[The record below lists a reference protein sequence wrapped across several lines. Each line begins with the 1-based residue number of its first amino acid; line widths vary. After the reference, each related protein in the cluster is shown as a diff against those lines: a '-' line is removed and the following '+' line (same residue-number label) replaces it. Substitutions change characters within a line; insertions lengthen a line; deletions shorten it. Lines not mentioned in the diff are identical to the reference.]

1 MRWRNTYLTF
11 WQLTKREIVADYYEV
26 LGVAR
31 NATQAEIKKAYRKKS
46 RELHPDNPN
55 GGSTEKYQEVNNA
68 YEVLSNPDKRQ
79 MYDLGGEDAL
89 RGGGAGYSPG
99 FEGFQDIF
107 NTFFGGAN
115 TRRGPASRARRGQDT
130 LVVVTL
136 TLEEV
141 VFGAE
146 KTIKHEAVVEC
157 PHCHGNMAEPGT
169 EPVPCTNCDG
179 TGSVQQVTQS
189 LFGQVMSQ
197 TVCGRCQGYGTI
209 IVTPCGE
216 CSGEGRI
223 RANQPVTIKV
233 PAGVEEGMRIR
244 LQGRGDAGLAGG
256 PAGDLFAQVQI
267 ESDPVFTRSG
277 DDLLCTLQ
285 VPMTAAALGT
295 KLEIDTFDGE
305 QTISLDP
312 GTQAGYVTTLPSLG
326 VGRLH
331 RGGRGDLK
339 VQVQVLT
346 PTKLDAR
353 QRELLEQFA
362 HERGEEAGEL
372 VNSSQSVFGRIWD
385 RLSGR

>member
-1 MRWRNTYLTF
+1 M
-11 WQLTKREIVADYYEV
+11 ADYYDV
-26 LGVAR
+26 LGVGR

-68 YEVLSNPDKRQ
+68 YEVLSNPDKRK
-79 MYDLGGEDAL
+79 MYDMGGEDAL
-89 RGGGAGYSPG
+89 RGGATYSPG

-107 NTFFGGAN
+107 NTFFGGGN

-130 LVVVTL
+130 LVAVHL
-136 TLEEV
+136 SLDEV

-146 KTIKHEAVVEC
+146 KTINHEAVVEC
-157 PHCHGNMAEPGT
+157 PHCHGQMAAPGT

-223 RANQPVTIKV
+223 RASQPVTIKV
-233 PAGVEEGMRIR
+233 PAGVDDGMRIR
-244 LQGRGDAGLAGG
+244 LQDRGDAGLAGG

-267 ESDPVFTRSG
+267 EPDPVFTRSG

-295 KLEIDTFDGE
+295 TLEIDTFDGE

-312 GTQAGYVTTLPSLG
+312 GTQAGHVETLRGLG

-339 VQVQVLT
+339 VQVQVVT

-362 HERGEEAGEL
+362 HERGEETGEL
-372 VNSSQSVFGRIWD
+372 VDSSQSVFGRIWD